1 MFTGILLLCADERSV
16 IYFLLCI
23 SFLKLPLRLACIV
36 LVLAS
41 SITDVTI
48 VILLASLLTFLIS
61 FSLSTTFA
69 MVYLL
74 SSGFTAMLLVLFKS
88 TAAVLQINFV
98 MTLCFAASQYIFVT
112 VFSPSSVLSLVVQLP
127 TKLLMLILIFL
138 NSTAAVSSL
147 ISLLFVVLTTF
158 TTSSR
163 ILLLLGSVAQTPSLL
178 NLFFDA
184 PDITVLNFMWYGAM
198 LITIFIMFE
207 SGITTLLGYCTI
219 IGLPLTLPLL
229 LKFIVMVSTD
239 SLVATAVIVP
249 LILSGIVLGS
259 WSLTSWLQHSSG

>member
-1 MFTGILLLCADERSV
+1 
-16 IYFLLCI
+16 
-23 SFLKLPLRLACIV
+23 
-36 LVLAS
+36 
-41 SITDVTI
+41 
-48 VILLASLLTFLIS
+48 
-61 FSLSTTFA
+61 